1 MSRLHAQLQSYNIP
15 NYYIIQTADSVHG
28 GAVTLERQIQP
39 QVWEIVTP
47 GLCNTKGTA
56 LKYSYCNCLAGF
68 QCLFTTQK
76 WISLCR
82 KQ

>member
-1 MSRLHAQLQSYNIP
+1 MNKQQKLHVKTAQLQSYNIP

-39 QVWEIVTP
+39 QVWEIVTS

-56 LKYSYCNCLAGF
+56 LKYSLP
-68 QCLFTTQK
+68 
-76 WISLCR
+76 CR
-82 KQ
+82 VPMFIYDTEMD